1 MNQRVR
7 SFYVRTD
14 GVHILLSRRGG
25 LLSEH
30 EGWRP
35 WPRRGRGCQGR
46 SSLKHLPGKHPDT
59 QDEDEGVVPRDG
71 KRTQAAKGP
80 CAGSWVLSRPHLPYL
95 AAKNQRQQSSLVSP
109 TEPPDCLSAGLW
121 VVTRPVRISGKVK
134 GKPPSS
140 ARGRE
145 HTFQQNKAL
154 ASNLG
159 SEAASRAGYSCP
171 GGRLGTH
178 DGPEPIPI

>member
-59 QDEDEGVVPRDG
+59 QDEDEGVVPRGG

-121 VVTRPVRISGKVK
+121 VVRSAGGSHTSQSSGSVTKMTRMHVDQGGDLTTRS
-134 GKPPSS
+134 KP
-140 ARGRE
+140 
-145 HTFQQNKAL
+145 N
-154 ASNLG
+154 
-159 SEAASRAGYSCP
+159 C
-171 GGRLGTH
+171 
-178 DGPEPIPI
+178 

>member
-59 QDEDEGVVPRDG
+59 QDEDEGVVPRGTPRD
-71 KRTQAAKGP
+71 RGP
-80 CAGSWVLSRPHLPYL
+80 GARMSPSSGVPGAPRSGERAMGLREASRRPSRLLPWHGLHPPRRYSLSTPDRGV
-95 AAKNQRQQSSLVSP
+95 SSSASYGETH
-109 TEPPDCLSAGLW
+109 TET
-121 VVTRPVRISGKVK
+121 TRP
-134 GKPPSS
+134 
-140 ARGRE
+140 
-145 HTFQQNKAL
+145 
-154 ASNLG
+154 
-159 SEAASRAGYSCP
+159 AAAA
-171 GGRLGTH
+171 
-178 DGPEPIPI
+178 IPQD